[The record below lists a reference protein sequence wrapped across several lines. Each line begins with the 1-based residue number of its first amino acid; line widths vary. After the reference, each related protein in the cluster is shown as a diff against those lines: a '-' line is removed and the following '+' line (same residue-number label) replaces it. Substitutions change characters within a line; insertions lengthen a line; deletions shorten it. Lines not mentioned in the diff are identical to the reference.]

1 MGRTL
6 GTMHGNIGE
15 TMAKR
20 KRSKRNSSGP
30 APGART
36 ASERPGRAPS
46 GHRGRQGKSQGAG
59 RSGLWLYGVHAAL
72 AALANPE
79 RQIERLV
86 LTEDAGRALRPRFEK
101 IAAARAR
108 DGVRPSPTPE
118 IKSRQEIEGMIGA
131 GAVHQGIALLARPLP
146 DVFLDDVLDATEG
159 EEAVLVVLDQV
170 TDPQNVGAILRS
182 AAAFGAR
189 AVIVPGRGAPRPTGA
204 LAKAA
209 SGALEYVPLVRVTN
223 LSAALDALKARGFW
237 CAGLDSRAP
246 ESLSEA
252 DLSGRLALVL
262 GSEGKG
268 LRRLVGERCDLL
280 VRLAISDRVES
291 LNVSAAAAIALYEL
305 ARGG

>member
-1 MGRTL
+1 MT
-6 GTMHGNIGE
+6 
-15 TMAKR
+15 AKR
-20 KRSKRNSSGP
+20 KRSKRKSSSP
-30 APGART
+30 AAGART
-36 ASERPGRAPS
+36 ASERPGRAPP
-46 GHRGRQGKSQGAG
+46 GHRGRRRESQGAG
-59 RSGLWLYGVHAAL
+59 RDGLWLYGVHTAL
-72 AALANPE
+72 AALANHE
-79 RQIERLV
+79 RRIERLV
-86 LTEDAGRALRPRFEK
+86 LTEDAGRALRPRIEK

-108 DGVRPSPTPE
+108 DGARPLPTPE
-118 IKSRQEIEGMIGA
+118 IKSRQEIEGMTGK
-131 GAVHQGIALLARPLP
+131 GTVHQGIALLALPLP
-146 DVFLDDVLDATEG
+146 DVFLEDILDATEDA
-159 EEAVLVVLDQV
+159 EAVLVVLDRV

-189 AVIVPGRGAPRPTGA
+189 AVIVPGRGAAPPTGA

-209 SGALEYVPLVRVTN
+209 SGALEFVPLIEVTN

-237 CAGLDSRAP
+237 CAGLDSTASQ
-246 ESLSEA
+246 SLGEA

-280 VRLAISDRVES
+280 VRVAITDRVES

>member
-6 GTMHGNIGE
+6 STIGGNIGGI
-15 TMAKR
+15 MAKR
-20 KRSKRNSSGP
+20 KPSKRNSAGP

-36 ASERPGRAPS
+36 ASERPGRAP
-46 GHRGRQGKSQGAG
+46 RRQGKSQGAG
-59 RSGLWLYGVHAAL
+59 RSGLWLHGVHAAL
-72 AALANPE
+72 AALANHE
-79 RQIERLV
+79 RRVERLV
-86 LTEDAGRALRPRFEK
+86 LTEDAGRALRPRIEK
-101 IAAARAR
+101 IAANRAR
-108 DGVRPSPTPE
+108 DGARPLPTPE

-159 EEAVLVVLDQV
+159 MEAVLVVLDQV

-209 SGALEYVPLVRVTN
+209 SGALEFVPLIEVTN
-223 LSAALDALKARGFW
+223 LSTALDALKARGFW
-237 CAGLDSRAP
+237 CAGLDSTASQ
-246 ESLSEA
+246 SLGEA

-280 VRLAISDRVES
+280 VRLPITDRVES

>member
-6 GTMHGNIGE
+6 GTIGGNIGGI
-15 TMAKR
+15 MAKR
-20 KRSKRNSSGP
+20 KPSKRNSAGP

-36 ASERPGRAPS
+36 ASERPGRAP
-46 GHRGRQGKSQGAG
+46 RRQGKSQGAG
-59 RSGLWLYGVHAAL
+59 WSGLWLHGVHAAL
-72 AALANPE
+72 AALANHE
-79 RQIERLV
+79 RRVERLV
-86 LTEDAGRALRPRFEK
+86 LTEDAGRALRPRIEK
-101 IAAARAR
+101 IAANRAR
-108 DGVRPSPTPE
+108 DGARPLPTPE

-159 EEAVLVVLDQV
+159 MEAVLVVLDQV

-280 VRLAISDRVES
+280 VRLPISDRVES

>member
-1 MGRTL
+1 MT
-6 GTMHGNIGE
+6 
-15 TMAKR
+15 AKR
-20 KRSKRNSSGP
+20 KRSKRKSAGP
-30 APGART
+30 AAGART

-46 GHRGRQGKSQGAG
+46 GHRGRGRESHGAG

-72 AALANPE
+72 AALANHE
-79 RQIERLV
+79 RQLERLV
-86 LTEDAGRALRPRFEK
+86 LTGDAGRALEGRIEK
-101 IAAARAR
+101 IAASRAR
-108 DGVRPSPTPE
+108 DGARPLPTPE
-118 IKSRQEIEGMIGA
+118 IKSRQEIEGMIGK

-189 AVIVPGRGAPRPTGA
+189 AVIVPRRGAPRPTGA

-209 SGALEYVPLVRVTN
+209 SGALEFVPLIEVTN
-223 LSAALDALKARGFW
+223 LSSAMDALKARGFW
-237 CAGLDSRAP
+237 CAGLDSRA
-246 ESLSEA
+246 SQGLGEA

-280 VRLAISDRVES
+280 VRLPISDRVES

>member
-1 MGRTL
+1 MGS
-6 GTMHGNIGE
+6 TMEANIGGM
-15 TMAKR
+15 TAKG
-20 KRSKRNSSGP
+20 KRSKRKSSGP
-30 APGART
+30 
-36 ASERPGRAPS
+36 
-46 GHRGRQGKSQGAG
+46 RGRRESQGAG

-72 AALANPE
+72 AALANPR

-86 LTEDAGRALRPRFEK
+86 LTDDAGRALRPRIEK
-101 IAAARAR
+101 ITAARAG
-108 DGVRPSPTPE
+108 DGARPLPTPE
-118 IKSRQEIEGMIGA
+118 IKSRQEIEGIIGK

-146 DVFLDDVLDATEG
+146 DVFLDDILDATEG
-159 EEAVLVVLDQV
+159 EEAVVVVLDQV

-209 SGALEYVPLVRVTN
+209 SGALEFVPLIEVTN

-237 CAGLDSRAP
+237 CAGLDSTASQ
-246 ESLSEA
+246 SLGEA

-280 VRLAISDRVES
+280 VRVAITDRVES
-291 LNVSAAAAIALYEL
+291 LNVSVAAAIALYEL

>member
-1 MGRTL
+1 MT
-6 GTMHGNIGE
+6 
-15 TMAKR
+15 AKR
-20 KRSKRNSSGP
+20 KRSKRKSSSP
-30 APGART
+30 AAGART

-46 GHRGRQGKSQGAG
+46 RHRGRRRESQGAG
-59 RSGLWLYGVHAAL
+59 RDGLWLYGVHTAL
-72 AALANPE
+72 AALANHE

-86 LTEDAGRALRPRFEK
+86 LTEDAGRTLRPRIEK

-108 DGVRPSPTPE
+108 DGARPLPTPE
-118 IKSRQEIEGMIGA
+118 IKSRQEIEGMTGK
-131 GAVHQGIALLARPLP
+131 GTVHQGIALLALPLP
-146 DVFLDDVLDATEG
+146 DVFLEDILDATEG
-159 EEAVLVVLDQV
+159 AEAVLVVLDRV

-189 AVIVPGRGAPRPTGA
+189 AVIVPGRGAAPPTGA

-209 SGALEYVPLVRVTN
+209 SGALEFVPLIEVTN

-237 CAGLDSRAP
+237 CAGLDSTASQ
-246 ESLSEA
+246 SLGEA

-280 VRLAISDRVES
+280 VRLPISERIES
-291 LNVSAAAAIALYEL
+291 LNVSVAAAIALYEL
-305 ARGG
+305 ARTG

>member
-1 MGRTL
+1 MDA
-6 GTMHGNIGE
+6 NIGGM
-15 TMAKR
+15 TAKG
-20 KRSKRNSSGP
+20 KRSKRKSSGP
-30 APGART
+30 
-36 ASERPGRAPS
+36 
-46 GHRGRQGKSQGAG
+46 RGRRESQGAG

-72 AALANPE
+72 AALANPR

-86 LTEDAGRALRPRFEK
+86 LTDDAGRALRPRIEK
-101 IAAARAR
+101 ITAARAG
-108 DGVRPSPTPE
+108 DGARPLPTPE
-118 IKSRQEIEGMIGA
+118 IKSRQEIEGIIGK
-131 GAVHQGIALLARPLP
+131 GAVHQGIALAARPLP
-146 DVFLDDVLDATEG
+146 DVLLDDILDATEG
-159 EEAVLVVLDQV
+159 TEAVVVVLDQV

-209 SGALEYVPLVRVTN
+209 SGALEFVPLIEVTN
-223 LSAALDALKARGFW
+223 LSTALDALKARGFW
-237 CAGLDSRAP
+237 CAGLDSTASQ
-246 ESLSEA
+246 SLGEA

-280 VRLAISDRVES
+280 VRLPITDRVES

-305 ARGG
+305 ARGR

>member
-1 MGRTL
+1 
-6 GTMHGNIGE
+6 
-15 TMAKR
+15 MAKR

-30 APGART
+30 AAGART
-36 ASERPGRAPS
+36 ASERPGRAP
-46 GHRGRQGKSQGAG
+46 RRQGKSQGAG

-72 AALANPE
+72 AALANHE
-79 RQIERLV
+79 RRVERLV
-86 LTEDAGRALRPRFEK
+86 LTEDAGRALRPRIEK
-101 IAAARAR
+101 IAAARGR
-108 DGVRPSPTPE
+108 DGARPSPTPE

-146 DVFLDDVLDATEG
+146 DVFLDDVLDAAEG

-280 VRLAISDRVES
+280 VRLPISDRVES

-305 ARGG
+305 ARQG

>member
-1 MGRTL
+1 MDA
-6 GTMHGNIGE
+6 NIGG
-15 TMAKR
+15 MAAKG
-20 KRSKRNSSGP
+20 KRSKRKSSGP
-30 APGART
+30 
-36 ASERPGRAPS
+36 
-46 GHRGRQGKSQGAG
+46 RGRRESQGAG

-86 LTEDAGRALRPRFEK
+86 LTEDAGRALRPRIEK
-101 IAAARAR
+101 ITAARAG
-108 DGVRPSPTPE
+108 DGARPLPTPE
-118 IKSRQEIEGMIGA
+118 IKSRQEIEGIIGK

-146 DVFLDDVLDATEG
+146 DVLLDDILDATEG
-159 EEAVLVVLDQV
+159 TEAVVVVLDQV

-209 SGALEYVPLVRVTN
+209 SGALEFVPLIEVTN
-223 LSAALDALKARGFW
+223 LSTALDALKARGFW
-237 CAGLDSRAP
+237 CAGLDSTASQ
-246 ESLSEA
+246 SLGEA

-280 VRLAISDRVES
+280 VRLPITDRVES

-305 ARGG
+305 ARGR

>member
-1 MGRTL
+1 
-6 GTMHGNIGE
+6 
-15 TMAKR
+15 MAKR
-20 KRSKRNSSGP
+20 KPSKRNSAGP

-36 ASERPGRAPS
+36 ASERPGRAP
-46 GHRGRQGKSQGAG
+46 RRQGKSQGAG
-59 RSGLWLYGVHAAL
+59 RSGLWLHGVHAAL
-72 AALANPE
+72 AALANHE
-79 RQIERLV
+79 RRIERLV
-86 LTEDAGRALRPRFEK
+86 LTGDAGRALRPRIEK

-108 DGVRPSPTPE
+108 DGARPLPTPE

-159 EEAVLVVLDQV
+159 MEAVLVVLDQV

-209 SGALEYVPLVRVTN
+209 SGALEFVPLIDVTN

-237 CAGLDSRAP
+237 CAGLDSTASQ
-246 ESLSEA
+246 SLGEA

-280 VRLAISDRVES
+280 VRLPITDRVES

>member
-1 MGRTL
+1 MDA
-6 GTMHGNIGE
+6 NIGG
-15 TMAKR
+15 MAAKG
-20 KRSKRNSSGP
+20 KRSKRKSSGP
-30 APGART
+30 
-36 ASERPGRAPS
+36 
-46 GHRGRQGKSQGAG
+46 RGRRESQGAG

-72 AALANPE
+72 AALANPR

-86 LTEDAGRALRPRFEK
+86 LTDDAGRALRPRIEK
-101 IAAARAR
+101 ITAARAG
-108 DGVRPSPTPE
+108 DGARPLPTPE
-118 IKSRQEIEGMIGA
+118 IKSRQEIEGIIGK

-146 DVFLDDVLDATEG
+146 DVLLDDILDATEG
-159 EEAVLVVLDQV
+159 TEAVVVVLDQV

-209 SGALEYVPLVRVTN
+209 SGALEFVPLIEVTN
-223 LSAALDALKARGFW
+223 LSTALDALKARGFW
-237 CAGLDSRAP
+237 CAGLDSTASQ
-246 ESLSEA
+246 SLGEA

-280 VRLAISDRVES
+280 VRLPITDRVES

-305 ARGG
+305 ARGR

>member
-1 MGRTL
+1 MDA
-6 GTMHGNIGE
+6 NIGGM
-15 TMAKR
+15 TAKG
-20 KRSKRNSSGP
+20 KRSKRKSSGP
-30 APGART
+30 
-36 ASERPGRAPS
+36 
-46 GHRGRQGKSQGAG
+46 RGRRESQGAG

-86 LTEDAGRALRPRFEK
+86 LTEDAGRALRPRIEK
-101 IAAARAR
+101 ITAARAG
-108 DGVRPSPTPE
+108 DGARPLPTPE
-118 IKSRQEIEGMIGA
+118 IKSRQEIEGIIGK

-146 DVFLDDVLDATEG
+146 DVFLDDILDATEG
-159 EEAVLVVLDQV
+159 TEAVVVVLDQV

-209 SGALEYVPLVRVTN
+209 SGALEFVPLIEVTN
-223 LSAALDALKARGFW
+223 LSTALDALKARGFW
-237 CAGLDSRAP
+237 CAGLDSTASQ
-246 ESLSEA
+246 SLGEA

-280 VRLAISDRVES
+280 VRLPITDRVES

-305 ARGG
+305 ARGR

>member
-6 GTMHGNIGE
+6 GTIGGNIGGI
-15 TMAKR
+15 MAKR
-20 KRSKRNSSGP
+20 KPSKRNSAGP

-36 ASERPGRAPS
+36 ASERPGRAP
-46 GHRGRQGKSQGAG
+46 RRQGKSQGAG
-59 RSGLWLYGVHAAL
+59 RSGLWLHGVHAAL
-72 AALANPE
+72 AALANHE
-79 RQIERLV
+79 RRVERLV
-86 LTEDAGRALRPRFEK
+86 LTEDAGRALRPRIEK
-101 IAAARAR
+101 IAANRAR
-108 DGVRPSPTPE
+108 DGARPLPTPE

-159 EEAVLVVLDQV
+159 MEAVLVVLDQV

-209 SGALEYVPLVRVTN
+209 SGALEFVPLIEVTN
-223 LSAALDALKARGFW
+223 LSTALDALKARGFW
-237 CAGLDSRAP
+237 CAGLDSTASQ
-246 ESLSEA
+246 SLGEA

-280 VRLAISDRVES
+280 VRLPITDRVES

>member
-1 MGRTL
+1 MDA
-6 GTMHGNIGE
+6 NIGG
-15 TMAKR
+15 MAAKG
-20 KRSKRNSSGP
+20 KRSKRKSSGP
-30 APGART
+30 
-36 ASERPGRAPS
+36 
-46 GHRGRQGKSQGAG
+46 RGRRESQGAG

-72 AALANPE
+72 AALANPR

-86 LTEDAGRALRPRFEK
+86 LTDDAGRALRPRIEK
-101 IAAARAR
+101 ITAARAG
-108 DGVRPSPTPE
+108 DGARPLPTPE
-118 IKSRQEIEGMIGA
+118 IKSRQEIEGIIGK

-146 DVFLDDVLDATEG
+146 DVLLDDILDATEG
-159 EEAVLVVLDQV
+159 TEAVVVVLDQV

-189 AVIVPGRGAPRPTGA
+189 AVITPGRGAPRPTGA

-209 SGALEYVPLVRVTN
+209 SGALEFVPLIEVTN
-223 LSAALDALKARGFW
+223 LSTALDALKARGFW
-237 CAGLDSRAP
+237 CAGLDSTASQ
-246 ESLSEA
+246 SLGEA

-280 VRLAISDRVES
+280 VRLPITDRVES

-305 ARGG
+305 ARGR

>member
-1 MGRTL
+1 MDA
-6 GTMHGNIGE
+6 NIGGM
-15 TMAKR
+15 TAKG
-20 KRSKRNSSGP
+20 KRSKRKSSGL
-30 APGART
+30 
-36 ASERPGRAPS
+36 
-46 GHRGRQGKSQGAG
+46 RGRRESQGAG

-72 AALANPE
+72 AALANPR

-86 LTEDAGRALRPRFEK
+86 LTDDAGRALRPRIEK
-101 IAAARAR
+101 ITAARAG
-108 DGVRPSPTPE
+108 DGARPLPTPE
-118 IKSRQEIEGMIGA
+118 IKSRQEIEGIIGK

-146 DVFLDDVLDATEG
+146 DVLLDDILDATEG
-159 EEAVLVVLDQV
+159 TEAVVVVLDQV

-209 SGALEYVPLVRVTN
+209 SGALEFVPLIEVTN
-223 LSAALDALKARGFW
+223 LSTALDALKARGFW
-237 CAGLDSRAP
+237 CAGLDSTASQ
-246 ESLSEA
+246 SLGEA

-280 VRLAISDRVES
+280 VRLPITDRVES

-305 ARGG
+305 ARGR

>member
-6 GTMHGNIGE
+6 STMGGNIGGI
-15 TMAKR
+15 MAKR

-30 APGART
+30 AAGART
-36 ASERPGRAPS
+36 ASERSGRAP
-46 GHRGRQGKSQGAG
+46 RRQGKSQGAG

-72 AALANPE
+72 AALANHE
-79 RQIERLV
+79 RRVERLV
-86 LTEDAGRALRPRFEK
+86 LTEDAGRALRPRIEK

-108 DGVRPSPTPE
+108 DGARPLPTPE

-159 EEAVLVVLDQV
+159 METVLVVLDQV

-189 AVIVPGRGAPRPTGA
+189 AVIVPGRGAPRPTAA

-280 VRLAISDRVES
+280 VRLPISDRVES

>member
-1 MGRTL
+1 MDA
-6 GTMHGNIGE
+6 NIGGM
-15 TMAKR
+15 TAKG
-20 KRSKRNSSGP
+20 KRSKRKSSGP
-30 APGART
+30 
-36 ASERPGRAPS
+36 
-46 GHRGRQGKSQGAG
+46 RGRRESQGAG

-72 AALANPE
+72 AALANPR

-86 LTEDAGRALRPRFEK
+86 LTEDAGRALRPRIEK
-101 IAAARAR
+101 ITAARAG
-108 DGVRPSPTPE
+108 DGARPLPTPE
-118 IKSRQEIEGMIGA
+118 IKSRQEIEGIIGK

-146 DVFLDDVLDATEG
+146 DVFLDDILDATEG
-159 EEAVLVVLDQV
+159 TEAVVVVLDQV

-209 SGALEYVPLVRVTN
+209 SGALEFVPLIEVTN
-223 LSAALDALKARGFW
+223 LSTALDALKARGFW
-237 CAGLDSRAP
+237 CAGLDSTASQ
-246 ESLSEA
+246 SLGEA

-280 VRLAISDRVES
+280 VRLPITDRVES

-305 ARGG
+305 ARGR